1 MLPTPKVISSDV
13 EIDDYPQGPGVVME
27 QPERSVKLR
36 REELVEIKRLYE
48 TVMTFA
54 SHGMFYRSGRII
66 GDRIIRTSGTDLTRL
81 RETLAKEGW
90 VSDISFEGDTINVM
104 GSIEASNSD
113 SPTCHMLRG
122 ILAKVFEERTGKDV
136 YCHERK
142 CVSKGD
148 DKCVFIIDTEVL

>member
-1 MLPTPKVISSDV
+1 
-13 EIDDYPQGPGVVME
+13 ME
-27 QPERSVKLR
+27 QPERSIKLR

-66 GDRIIRTSGTDLTRL
+66 GDRLIRTSGTELLRL
-81 RETLAKEGW
+81 KESLIKEGW
-90 VSDISFEGDTINVM
+90 VTDIDFEGDTITVA

-122 ILAKVFEERTGKDV
+122 LLAKVFEERSGKDV

-148 DKCVFIIDTEVL
+148 DKCVFVIDTEVL

>member
-1 MLPTPKVISSDV
+1 
-13 EIDDYPQGPGVVME
+13 ME
-27 QPERSVKLR
+27 QPERAIRLR

-54 SHGMFYRSGRII
+54 SHGMFYRSGRIV
-66 GDRIIRTSGTDLTRL
+66 GDRIIRSSGTELL
-81 RETLAKEGW
+81 RVKESLIREGW
-90 VSDISFEGDTINVM
+90 VTNIDFEGDTITVV
-104 GSIEASNSD
+104 GSIEVTNSD

-122 ILAKVFEERTGKDV
+122 LLAKVFEERSGKDV

-148 DKCVFIIDTEVL
+148 DRCVFVIDTEVL

>member
-1 MLPTPKVISSDV
+1 
-13 EIDDYPQGPGVVME
+13 ME
-27 QPERSVKLR
+27 QPERAIKLR

-54 SHGMFYRSGRII
+54 SHGMFYRSGRIV
-66 GDRIIRTSGTDLTRL
+66 GDRLIRSSGTELVKV
-81 RETLAKEGW
+81 REALIKEGW
-90 VSDISFEGDTINVM
+90 VTDISFEGDTVSVV

-122 ILAKVFEERTGKDV
+122 LLAKVFEERTGKDV

-148 DKCVFIIDTEVL
+148 EKCVFVIDTEVL

>member
-1 MLPTPKVISSDV
+1 
-13 EIDDYPQGPGVVME
+13 ME
-27 QPERSVKLR
+27 RPERGIRIR

-66 GDRIIRTSGTDLTRL
+66 GDRLIRTSGTELLRL
-81 RETLAKEGW
+81 KESFIKEGW
-90 VSDISFEGDTINVM
+90 VTDINFEGDTITVV
-104 GSIEASNSD
+104 GSIEVSNSD

-122 ILAKVFEERTGKDV
+122 MLAKVFEERSGKDV

-142 CVSKGD
+142 CASKGD
-148 DKCVFIIDTEVL
+148 DKCVFVIDTEVL

>member
-1 MLPTPKVISSDV
+1 
-13 EIDDYPQGPGVVME
+13 ME
-27 QPERSVKLR
+27 QPERCIKLR

-66 GDRIIRTSGTDLTRL
+66 GDRLIRTSGTELLRL
-81 RETLAKEGW
+81 KESLIKEGW
-90 VSDISFEGDTINVM
+90 VTDINFEGDTITVV
-104 GSIEASNSD
+104 GSIEVSNSD

-122 ILAKVFEERTGKDV
+122 LLAKVFEERSGKDV

-148 DKCVFIIDTEVL
+148 DKCVFVIDTEVL

>member
-1 MLPTPKVISSDV
+1 
-13 EIDDYPQGPGVVME
+13 ME
-27 QPERSVKLR
+27 QPERGIKLR

-66 GDRIIRTSGTDLTRL
+66 GDRLIRTSGTELLRL
-81 RETLAKEGW
+81 KESLIKEGW
-90 VSDISFEGDTINVM
+90 VTDINFEGDTITVV
-104 GSIEASNSD
+104 GSIEVSNSD

-122 ILAKVFEERTGKDV
+122 LLAKVFEERSGKDV

-142 CVSKGD
+142 CSSKGD
-148 DKCVFIIDTEVL
+148 DKCVFVIDTEVL

>member
-1 MLPTPKVISSDV
+1 
-13 EIDDYPQGPGVVME
+13 ME
-27 QPERSVKLR
+27 QPERAIRLR

-54 SHGMFYRSGRII
+54 SHGMFYRSGRIL
-66 GDRIIRTSGTDLTRL
+66 GDRLLRSSGSELSRV
-81 RETLAKEGW
+81 REALIKEGW
-90 VSDISFEGDTINVM
+90 VTDMVFEGDTITAV
-104 GSIEASNSD
+104 GSIEVSNSD
-113 SPTCHMLRG
+113 TPTCHMLRG

-148 DKCVFIIDTEVL
+148 DKCVFVIDTEVL

>member
-1 MLPTPKVISSDV
+1 
-13 EIDDYPQGPGVVME
+13 ME
-27 QPERSVKLR
+27 QPERFIKLR

-66 GDRIIRTSGTDLTRL
+66 GDRLIRTSGTELLRL
-81 RETLAKEGW
+81 KESLIKEGW
-90 VSDISFEGDTINVM
+90 VTDINFEGDTITVL
-104 GSIEASNSD
+104 GSIEVSNSD

-122 ILAKVFEERTGKDV
+122 LLAKVFEERSGKDV

-142 CVSKGD
+142 CASKGD
-148 DKCVFIIDTEVL
+148 DKCVFVIDTEVL

>member
-1 MLPTPKVISSDV
+1 
-13 EIDDYPQGPGVVME
+13 ME
-27 QPERSVKLR
+27 QPERAIRLR

-54 SHGMFYRSGRII
+54 SHGMFYRSGRIV
-66 GDRIIRTSGTDLTRL
+66 GDRIIRSSGTELSRVKESL
-81 RETLAKEGW
+81 IREGW
-90 VSDISFEGDTINVM
+90 VTNIDFEGDTITVV
-104 GSIEASNSD
+104 GSIEVTNSD

-122 ILAKVFEERTGKDV
+122 LLAKVFEERSGKDV

-148 DKCVFIIDTEVL
+148 DRCVFVIDTEVL

>member
-1 MLPTPKVISSDV
+1 
-13 EIDDYPQGPGVVME
+13 ME
-27 QPERSVKLR
+27 QPERAIKLR
-36 REELVEIKRLYE
+36 KEELVEIKRLYE

-54 SHGMFYRSGRII
+54 SHGMFYRSGRIV
-66 GDRIIRTSGTDLTRL
+66 GDRVTRTSGTDLARI
-81 RETLAKEGW
+81 REALVREGW
-90 VSDISFEGDTINVM
+90 ATDISFEGDTIVVS
-104 GSIEASNSD
+104 GSIEAYSSD

-148 DKCVFIIDTEVL
+148 DKCVFVIDTEVL

>member
-1 MLPTPKVISSDV
+1 
-13 EIDDYPQGPGVVME
+13 ME
-27 QPERSVKLR
+27 QPERAVKLR

-66 GDRIIRTSGTDLTRL
+66 GDRIIRTSGTELLRL
-81 RETLAKEGW
+81 KETLAREGW
-90 VSDISFEGDTINVM
+90 VGDISFEGDTITVV
-104 GSIEASNSD
+104 GSIEASNAD
-113 SPTCHMLRG
+113 SPTCHILRG
-122 ILAKVFEERTGKDV
+122 ILAKIFEERSGKDV

-148 DKCVFIIDTEVL
+148 DRCVFIIDTEVL

>member
-1 MLPTPKVISSDV
+1 
-13 EIDDYPQGPGVVME
+13 ME
-27 QPERSVKLR
+27 QPERAVKLR

-66 GDRIIRTSGTDLTRL
+66 GDRIIRTSGTDLVRL
-81 RETLAKEGW
+81 KETLSKEGW
-90 VSDISFEGDTINVM
+90 VADITFEGDTITVV

-122 ILAKVFEERTGKDV
+122 ILAKIFEERSGKDV
-136 YCHERK
+136 YCHERR

>member
-1 MLPTPKVISSDV
+1 
-13 EIDDYPQGPGVVME
+13 ME
-27 QPERSVKLR
+27 QPERSIKLR
-36 REELVEIKRLYE
+36 KEELVEIKKLYE

-54 SHGMFYRSGRII
+54 SHGMFYRSGRIM
-66 GDRIIRTSGTDLTRL
+66 GDRLLKIAGSDLGKVKDALVR
-81 RETLAKEGW
+81 EGW
-90 VSDISFEGDTINVM
+90 VTDVSFEGDTISVL

-122 ILAKVFEERTGKDV
+122 ILAKVFEDRTGKDV

-148 DKCVFIIDTEVL
+148 DKCVFVIDTEVL

>member
-1 MLPTPKVISSDV
+1 
-13 EIDDYPQGPGVVME
+13 ME
-27 QPERSVKLR
+27 QPERSIRMRK
-36 REELVEIKRLYE
+36 EELVEIKKLFE

-54 SHGMFYRSGRII
+54 SHGMFYRSGRIM
-66 GDRIIRTSGTDLTRL
+66 GDRLIKAAGSDLGKVKDAL
-81 RETLAKEGW
+81 IKEGW
-90 VSDISFEGDTINVM
+90 ASDISFEGDTISVL

-148 DKCVFIIDTEVL
+148 DKCVFVIDTEVL

>member
-1 MLPTPKVISSDV
+1 
-13 EIDDYPQGPGVVME
+13 ME
-27 QPERSVKLR
+27 QPERSIRMRKQ
-36 REELVEIKRLYE
+36 ELVEIKKLYE

-54 SHGMFYRSGRII
+54 SHGMFYRSGRIM
-66 GDRIIRTSGTDLTRL
+66 GDRIVRTAGTDLNKVKDAL
-81 RETLAKEGW
+81 LKEGW
-90 VSDISFEGDTINVM
+90 ATDINFEGDTISVL

-148 DKCVFIIDTEVL
+148 DKCVFVIDTEVL

>member
-1 MLPTPKVISSDV
+1 
-13 EIDDYPQGPGVVME
+13 ME
-27 QPERSVKLR
+27 QPERAIRLR

-54 SHGMFYRSGRII
+54 SHGMFYRSGRIV
-66 GDRIIRTSGTDLTRL
+66 GDRIIRSSGTELSRVKESL
-81 RETLAKEGW
+81 IREGW
-90 VSDISFEGDTINVM
+90 VTDIDFEGDTITVV
-104 GSIEASNSD
+104 GSIEVTNSD

-122 ILAKVFEERTGKDV
+122 LLAKVFEERSGKDV

-148 DKCVFIIDTEVL
+148 DKCVFVIDTEVL

>member
-1 MLPTPKVISSDV
+1 M
-13 EIDDYPQGPGVVME
+13 EINSPPRDEVDFME
-27 QPERSVKLR
+27 QPERAIKLR

-66 GDRIIRTSGTDLTRL
+66 GDRLIRSAGTDLNRIRDSL
-81 RETLAKEGW
+81 IREGW
-90 VSDISFEGDTINVM
+90 VSDISFEGDTITAA
-104 GSIEASNSD
+104 GSVETSNSD

-142 CVSKGD
+142 CISKGD
-148 DKCVFIIDTEVL
+148 ERCVFVIDTEVL

>member
-1 MLPTPKVISSDV
+1 
-13 EIDDYPQGPGVVME
+13 ME
-27 QPERSVKLR
+27 QSDRAIKLR

-48 TVMTFA
+48 TVMTYA

-66 GDRIIRTSGTDLTRL
+66 GDRLIRSSGTDLSKMKDALIR
-81 RETLAKEGW
+81 EGW
-90 VSDISFEGDTINVM
+90 VTDITFEGDTISVT

-122 ILAKVFEERTGKDV
+122 ILAKVYEERTGKDV

-142 CVSKGD
+142 CLSKGD
-148 DKCVFIIDTEVL
+148 EKCLFVIDTEVL

>member
-1 MLPTPKVISSDV
+1 LINDFLDQVD
-13 EIDDYPQGPGVVME
+13 VME
-27 QPERSVKLR
+27 QPERAIKLR

-54 SHGMFYRSGRII
+54 SHGMFYRSGRIV
-66 GDRIIRTSGTDLTRL
+66 GDRLIRTSGTDLL
-81 RETLAKEGW
+81 RVKEALVKEGW
-90 VSDISFEGDTINVM
+90 VTDIAFEGDTITVT
-104 GSIEASNSD
+104 GSIEVSNSD

-122 ILAKVFEERTGKDV
+122 LLAKVFEERTGKDV

-148 DKCVFIIDTEVL
+148 DKCVFVIDTEVL

>member
-1 MLPTPKVISSDV
+1 MESS
-13 EIDDYPQGPGVVME
+13 
-27 QPERSVKLR
+27 ERAIKLR
-36 REELVEIKRLYE
+36 RDELVEIKKLYE

-54 SHGMFYRSGRII
+54 SHGMFYRSGRIV
-66 GDRIIRTSGTDLTRL
+66 GNRLVKVTGTDLSRVRDAL
-81 RETLAKEGW
+81 VKEGW
-90 VSDISFEGDTINVM
+90 VSDISFEGDTINVI
-104 GSIEASNSD
+104 GSIEVSSSD

-148 DKCVFIIDTEVL
+148 DKCVFIIDSEVL

>member
-1 MLPTPKVISSDV
+1 
-13 EIDDYPQGPGVVME
+13 ME
-27 QPERSVKLR
+27 QPERAVKLR

-66 GDRIIRTSGTDLTRL
+66 GDRIIRTSGTELLRL
-81 RETLAKEGW
+81 KETLAREGW
-90 VSDISFEGDTINVM
+90 VGDISFEGDTITVV
-104 GSIEASNSD
+104 GSIEASNAD
-113 SPTCHMLRG
+113 SPTCHILRG
-122 ILAKVFEERTGKDV
+122 ILAKIFEERSGKDV

>member
-1 MLPTPKVISSDV
+1 
-13 EIDDYPQGPGVVME
+13 ME
-27 QPERSVKLR
+27 QPERSIRLR
-36 REELVEIKRLYE
+36 REELLEIKRLFE

-66 GDRIIRTSGTDLTRL
+66 GDRLIRAAGTELL
-81 RETLAKEGW
+81 RVKEILIKEGW
-90 VSDISFEGDTINVM
+90 ATDIVFEGDTITVI
-104 GSIEASNSD
+104 GSIETSSSD

-148 DKCVFIIDTEVL
+148 DKCVFVIDTEVL

>member
-1 MLPTPKVISSDV
+1 
-13 EIDDYPQGPGVVME
+13 ME
-27 QPERSVKLR
+27 QPERGIKLR

-66 GDRIIRTSGTDLTRL
+66 GDRLIRTSGTELLRL
-81 RETLAKEGW
+81 KESLIKEGW
-90 VSDISFEGDTINVM
+90 VTDINFEGDTITVV

-122 ILAKVFEERTGKDV
+122 LLAKVFEERSGKDV

-148 DKCVFIIDTEVL
+148 DKCMFVIDMEVL